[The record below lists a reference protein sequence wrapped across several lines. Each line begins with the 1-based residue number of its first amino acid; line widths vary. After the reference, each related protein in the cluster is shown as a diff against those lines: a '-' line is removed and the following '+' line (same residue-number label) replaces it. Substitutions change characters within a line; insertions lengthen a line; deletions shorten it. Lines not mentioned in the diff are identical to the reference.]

1 MAGSVLFISAL
12 VATKRYGCFK
22 AINNWP
28 KYPSTM
34 NGGHYSVDAVRL
46 GRELMIS
53 AVGHPSIRAI
63 PRAPGLGTRLSRAL
77 AVLLR
82 LIAIR
87 SGLSL
92 PLWHQVGCRKRGSL
106 RSSPRERRVKFQMN
120 GD

>member
-1 MAGSVLFISAL
+1 MYVAGSMLFISAL
-12 VATKRYGCFK
+12 AATKRHGCFK

-34 NGGHYSVDAVRL
+34 NGGPYSVDAVRL

-92 PLWHQVGCRKRGSL
+92 PPWRQVGCRKRGSL
-106 RSSPRERRVKFQMN
+106 RSSP
-120 GD
+120 